1 MRKNPEMSDSADRG
15 LRERKK
21 QRTREAVRA
30 AAFRLFEENGY
41 AATTVDQIAEA
52 ADVSARTF
60 FRYFPNKAAV
70 LIPDHMMG
78 PIIDLFLAAP
88 PEVPPITAYRHALTR
103 VFGGM
108 STQYWREEV
117 ERQRLLYS
125 LPEAG
130 GALYNEYIN
139 VIEAITKALATRLD
153 LPADD
158 PRLRTTAGA
167 ITGVMM
173 AVLHGAPMSPDAIDT
188 GLQFLEAG
196 LPL

>member
-1 MRKNPEMSDSADRG
+1 MSDIAGGS

-41 AATTVDQIAEA
+41 AATTVDQIAQA

-60 FRYFPNKAAV
+60 FRYFPNKASV

-88 PEVPPITAYRHALTR
+88 PEVPPITAYREALTR
-103 VFGGM
+103 VFGEM

-125 LPEAG
+125 LPEAA
-130 GALYNEYIN
+130 GALYNQYLT
-139 VIEAITKALATRLD
+139 VIEAITCALATRLN

-158 PRLRTTAGA
+158 RRLRITAGA
-167 ITGVMM
+167 VTGVMM
-173 AVLHGAPMSPDAIDT
+173 AVLHGEPMSPDALDA
-188 GLQFLEAG
+188 GLRFLEDG